1 MASARDLQG
10 KAKKLLSTWKR
21 QLDPQLKKDNRSP
34 VTHLCMT
41 VLMRNSSYKTAHS
54 AVLALREAFADWNE
68 IRVTPIAEVQSVL
81 ERAHVPN
88 ARSKAFALRRFL
100 RDLFGKYTKTN
111 LNFDKIEVPEAPVV
125 VAPKEGA
132 PKDGTAPAASSSDDD
147 DDDGEEHVTRESGL
161 PLHPTIPG
169 YVDGDKIMADPIPLD
184 PKLIIEKNGI
194 HVAAI
199 AYDDATRGPFGAI
212 WKVAL
217 ANGLVEPELDA
228 IAALGRLRQ
237 VMPDKEPAAFA
248 FYAIVHAEEDWTEIS
263 KKADALREKYGPV
276 DKEEEEEEDE
286 AEGKK
291 AKAKK

>member
-81 ERAHVPN
+81 ERAHGPN
-88 ARSKAFALRRFL
+88 ARAKAFALRRFL

-125 VAPKEGA
+125 LAPKEGS

-147 DDDGEEHVTRESGL
+147 DEDGEEHVTRESGL

-276 DKEEEEEEDE
+276 DKEEEDEEDE